1 MLNDT
6 TINLLVAITARASY
20 SRIKSVLRTA
30 QARPDIQ
37 VRVLASGSALLDR
50 YGRVVDL
57 IRSDGF
63 DVVEEMYTF
72 VEGNGL
78 INMAATTANTI
89 THSAQ
94 ILTRLKPD
102 YVITVADRYET
113 LGTAVAASYCSIPL
127 VHVQGG
133 EVTGNIDEKVRH
145 AKTKLADIH
154 LVSNDYAAR
163 RVIQM
168 GEHPSTVH
176 VTGCPSLDVVADA
189 LKIGTS
195 EVQALVD
202 HLGVGAHIEL
212 DKPYVVV
219 LQHPETDYHDQ
230 SFEQM
235 STTLRMLEDLALP
248 ALVFWPNID
257 AGSDGTS
264 KAIRMFREN
273 DKLHHVRFLKNLDGS
288 VFLRLLK
295 GARCLIGNSS
305 VGVRE
310 CSLIGVPVVN
320 VGDRQAGRQRGRNLV
335 DVAWD
340 HDAIL
345 GSVKEQMA
353 HGAYKPDSIY
363 GDGHAAKRIVELLAT
378 RPEAGHKRFIDLPQ
392 AAPADKDA

>member
-1 MLNDT
+1 MTDAP
-6 TINLLVAITARASY
+6 INLLVAITARASY
-20 SRIKSVLRTA
+20 SRIKSVLAAA

-57 IRSDGF
+57 IRIDGF

-78 INMAATTANTI
+78 INMAATAANTI

-94 ILTRLKPD
+94 ILSRLKPD

-113 LGTAVAASYCSIPL
+113 LGTAVAAAYCGIPL
-127 VHVQGG
+127 IHVQGG

-154 LVSNDYAAR
+154 LVSNEDAGR

-168 GEHPSTVH
+168 GENPDTVH
-176 VTGCPSLDVVADA
+176 VTGCPSLDVVEEA
-189 LKIGTS
+189 LQIGTS
-195 EVQALVD
+195 EVQAHVD
-202 HLGVGAHIEL
+202 HLGVGAHIDL
-212 DKPYVVV
+212 NKPYIVVV
-219 LQHPETDYHDQ
+219 QHPETDYHDQ

-235 STTLRMLEDLALP
+235 STTLHVLGALGLP
-248 ALVFWPNID
+248 ALVFWPNVD
-257 AGSDGTS
+257 AGSDSTS

-273 DKLHHVRFLKNLDGS
+273 GKLQHVRLMKNLDGQ

-310 CSLIGVPVVN
+310 SSLIGVPVVN
-320 VGDRQAGRQRGRNLV
+320 IGDRQAGRQRGRNLV
-335 DVAWD
+335 DVAWNN
-340 HDAIL
+340 DAIL
-345 GSVKEQMA
+345 AAVRDQMA
-353 HGAYKPDSIY
+353 HGAYEPDAIY
-363 GDGHAAKRIVELLAT
+363 GDGQAGKRIADLIAR
-378 RPEAGHKRFIDLPQ
+378 RPGVAHKRFFDIPQ
-392 AAPADKDA
+392 AAMPDQDA

>member
-1 MLNDT
+1 LTDAP
-6 TINLLVAITARASY
+6 INLLVAITARASY
-20 SRIKSVLRTA
+20 SRIKSVLAAA

-63 DVVEEMYTF
+63 DVVEEIYTF

-78 INMAATTANTI
+78 INMATTAANTI

-94 ILTRLKPD
+94 ILSRLKPD

-113 LGTAVAASYCSIPL
+113 LGTAVAAAYCGIPL
-127 VHVQGG
+127 IHVQGG

-154 LVSNDYAAR
+154 LVSNDDAGR

-168 GEHPSTVH
+168 GEHPDTVH
-176 VTGCPSLDVVADA
+176 VTGCPSLDVVEDA
-189 LKIGTS
+189 LRIGTS

-202 HLGVGAHIEL
+202 HLGVGAHIDL
-212 DKPYVVV
+212 NKAYIVV

-235 STTLRMLEDLALP
+235 STTLHVLEELGLP
-248 ALVFWPNID
+248 ALVFWPNVD
-257 AGSDGTS
+257 AGSDSTS
-264 KAIRMFREN
+264 KAIRVFREN
-273 DKLHHVRFLKNLDGS
+273 DKLQHVRFLKNLDGN

-295 GARCLIGNSS
+295 GAQCLIGNSS

-310 CSLIGVPVVN
+310 SSLIGVPVVN
-320 VGDRQAGRQRGRNLV
+320 IGHRQAGRQRGRNLV
-335 DVAWD
+335 DVSWD

-345 GSVKEQMA
+345 AAVRDQMA
-353 HGAYKPDSIY
+353 HGAHEPDAIY
-363 GDGHAAKRIVELLAT
+363 GDGQAGKRIADLIAQ
-378 RPEAGHKRFIDLPQ
+378 RPAVAHKRFFDIRQ
-392 AAPADKDA
+392 ADMPDQYA

>member
-1 MLNDT
+1 MTDAP
-6 TINLLVAITARASY
+6 INLLVAITARASY
-20 SRIKSVLRTA
+20 SRIKSVLAAA

-78 INMAATTANTI
+78 INMAATAANTI

-94 ILTRLKPD
+94 ILSRLKPD
-102 YVITVADRYET
+102 YVISVADRYET
-113 LGTAVAASYCSIPL
+113 LGTAVAAAYCGIPL
-127 VHVQGG
+127 IHVQGG

-154 LVSNDYAAR
+154 LVSNDDAGR

-168 GEHPSTVH
+168 GEHPDTVH
-176 VTGCPSLDVVADA
+176 VTGCPSLDVVEDA
-189 LKIGTS
+189 LQIGTS

-202 HLGVGAHIEL
+202 HLGVGAHIDL
-212 DKPYVVV
+212 NKPYIVV

-235 STTLRMLEDLALP
+235 STTLHVLEALGLP
-248 ALVFWPNID
+248 ALVFWPNVD
-257 AGSDGTS
+257 AGSDSTS
-264 KAIRMFREN
+264 KAIRVFRES
-273 DKLHHVRFLKNLDGS
+273 DKLQHVRFLKNMDGK

-310 CSLIGVPVVN
+310 SSLIGVPVVN
-320 VGDRQAGRQRGRNLV
+320 IGDRQAGRQRGRNLV
-335 DVAWD
+335 DVSWD

-345 GSVKEQMA
+345 AAVMDQMA
-353 HGAYKPDSIY
+353 HGAYEPDAIY
-363 GDGHAAKRIVELLAT
+363 GDGQAGKRIADLIAR
-378 RPEAGHKRFIDLPQ
+378 RPAVTHKRFFDIPQ
-392 AAPADKDA
+392 ADMPDQDA